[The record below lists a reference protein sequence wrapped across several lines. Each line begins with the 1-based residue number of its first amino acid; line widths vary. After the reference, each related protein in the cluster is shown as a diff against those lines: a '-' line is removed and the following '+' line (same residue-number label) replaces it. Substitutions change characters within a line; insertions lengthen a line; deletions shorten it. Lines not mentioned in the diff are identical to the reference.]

1 MSYGIIVFVLNVI
14 AVQGDTDTCT
24 NVWTSSGKEQG
35 NGSARWNDHYR
46 LLIWST

>member
-24 NVWTSSGKEQG
+24 NVWTSSGKERT
-35 NGSARWNDHYR
+35 GSDPR
-46 LLIWST
+46 LGTPESGAQSA